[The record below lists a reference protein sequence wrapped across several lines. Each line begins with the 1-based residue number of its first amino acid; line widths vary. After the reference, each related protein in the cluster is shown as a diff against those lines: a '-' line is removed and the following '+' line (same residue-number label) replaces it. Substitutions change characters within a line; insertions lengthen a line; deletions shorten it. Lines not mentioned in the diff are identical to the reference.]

1 MALSWLEKN
10 EQRIAQGLLPGLVLF
25 SIFKDDL
32 DKGLN
37 SKVKSEDDTNFIW
50 VVKYCSS
57 GKEL

>member
-1 MALSWLEKN
+1 MKKN